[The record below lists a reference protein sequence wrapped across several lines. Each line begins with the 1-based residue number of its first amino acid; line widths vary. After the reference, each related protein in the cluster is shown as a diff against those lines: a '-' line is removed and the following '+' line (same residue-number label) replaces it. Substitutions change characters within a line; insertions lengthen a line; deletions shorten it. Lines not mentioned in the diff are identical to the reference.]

1 MLAEEKIKLQ
11 SKRRTN
17 LQIEPRDALGSTLAQ
32 IEAVI
37 KEEQRPKKIWQPGLQ
52 TAGEE
57 CEIRIPADRTQLRK
71 TGIELIG
78 EVPWGTHFCQ
88 FYQTKEDLIE
98 ILVPYFKTGL
108 ENNEFCMWVTS
119 EPLNAESAKKALQKE
134 VKNLDDYIE
143 KGQIEIINY
152 ESWYIRS
159 GHFDADKVLLGWA
172 EKEKLALKKGFA
184 GLRVTGNTLWIE
196 TKDWEEF
203 TKYEAVVNTIIAKHR
218 MLAVCAYCLDKCTG
232 SQIIDV
238 VNNHQF
244 ACVRRDG
251 KWSFV
256 ESSDFKNTR
265 KTLWQIEERHRTL
278 VETIPDG
285 IQKVDT
291 AGCIIFANKALHKIY
306 GYPEG
311 ELPGKSIFD
320 FPVSQAEK
328 TKLQRYLTDLSKGQF
343 LPMPYESK
351 ALTKDG
357 RVIDIQV
364 HWNYR
369 RNEFG
374 YITGFVSIVSDITE
388 NKKVENEL
396 LFKTTLLEAQSET
409 AMDGILVVN
418 SDGKS
423 ILHNKRFG
431 QMWNIPGEL
440 LSTKD
445 DEKMIQHVI
454 GQVEEPEK
462 FLEKIRYL
470 YTHKE
475 EKSRDE
481 IRFKN
486 GRTFDRYSSPL
497 LDTDGKYHG
506 KIWYFR
512 DVTDQKKAEQE
523 MLRFNQ
529 ELESRVAKRTAKLT
543 RTHLELLREAA
554 RRKQVEAKLRQEIEE
569 RKCLEKELLEISER
583 EKRLIGEELHDSIG
597 QQFLGI
603 AFMAKL
609 LEQNLSTSLP
619 EKAPV
624 AAEITRLVNQAMVQT
639 RDLARGLHAI
649 DLDATSLITAL
660 QELAENTR
668 HLFDIRCT
676 FSHNRPIPIEDKETA
691 VNLYRIAQEAV
702 TNAIKHSRAKN
713 IVIKLTCGRNKSVLM
728 IKNDGLA
735 FPEGGGRSNGMGLRI
750 MNHRVETIGGS
761 LDIHKGAESG
771 TILTCVFPHQ
781 KDQQSAER
789 IHDARRIAR

>member
-11 SKRRTN
+11 SGQRTN
-17 LQIEPRDALGSTLAQ
+17 LQIEPQDALDLALAQ

-37 KEEQRPKKIWQPGLQ
+37 KEEQRAKKIWR
-52 TAGEE
+52 TAEE
-57 CEIRIPADRTQLRK
+57 ESEIRRPADRTQLRK
-71 TGIELIG
+71 TGIALIG

-119 EPLNAESAKKALQKE
+119 EPLDVECARESLQKE
-134 VKNLDDYIE
+134 VKDLDGYIE
-143 KGQIEIINY
+143 KGQIEIIDY
-152 ESWYIRS
+152 RSWYTRL
-159 GHFDADKVLLGWA
+159 GYFNAENVLQGWA
-172 EKEKLALKKGFA
+172 EKEKLALEKGFE
-184 GLRVTGNTLWIE
+184 GLRLTGNTFWLE

-203 TKYEAVVNTIIAKHR
+203 TKYEAVVNSIIAKHR
-218 MLAVCAYCLDKCTG
+218 MLAICAYCLDKCSG

-244 ACVRRDG
+244 ACIRRDG

-256 ESSDFKNTR
+256 ESSDFKKTR
-265 KTLWQIEERHRTL
+265 KALWQTEERHRTL
-278 VETIPDG
+278 LETIPDG

-291 AGCIIFANKALHKIY
+291 SGRIIFANKALHKIY
-306 GYPEG
+306 GCPDG
-311 ELPGKSIFD
+311 ELLGKSVFD
-320 FPVSQAEK
+320 FPVSEAEK
-328 TKLQRYLTDLSKGQF
+328 TRLRRYLTDLSKGQF

-351 ALTKDG
+351 VLTKDS
-357 RVIDIQV
+357 RVIDVLV

-369 RNEFG
+369 RDESG
-374 YITGFVSIVSDITE
+374 QITGFVSIVSDITE
-388 NKKVENEL
+388 NKKAENEL
-396 LFKTTLLEAQSET
+396 LFKTALLEAQSET
-409 AMDGILVVN
+409 SIDGILVVN

-431 QMWNIPGEL
+431 QMWNIPDEL
-440 LSTKD
+440 LGTKN

-454 GQVEEPEK
+454 DQLEEPEK
-462 FLEKIRYL
+462 FLERVRYL
-470 YTHKE
+470 YAHKE
-475 EKSRDE
+475 EKSTDE
-481 IRFKN
+481 IRFKD
-486 GRTFDRYSSPL
+486 GKIFRRYSSPL
-497 LDTDGKYHG
+497 VDSEGTYHG
-506 KIWYFR
+506 RIWYFR

-523 MLRFNQ
+523 ILRFNQ
-529 ELESRVAKRTAKLT
+529 ELENRVEKRTAKLT

-554 RRKQVEAKLRQEIEE
+554 RRKQVEDKLRREIEE

-609 LEQNLSTSLP
+609 LEQKLAVSLP
-619 EKAPV
+619 KKAAV

-649 DLDATSLITAL
+649 DLNATNLITAL
-660 QELAENTR
+660 QELAANTT

-676 FSHNRPIPIEDKETA
+676 FSHNRPIPINDKETA
-691 VNLYRIAQEAV
+691 VHLYRITQEAV

-713 IVIKLTCGRNKSVLM
+713 ILIKLTRGKNKSVLM
-728 IKNDGLA
+728 IKSDGMG
-735 FPEGGGRSNGMGLRI
+735 FPEGGGRNNGMGLRI
-750 MNHRVETIGGS
+750 MNHRVEMIGGS
-761 LDIHKGAESG
+761 LDIHNGAGSG

-781 KDQQSAER
+781 KGQQSAER
-789 IHDARRIAR
+789 IYDAQKIAR